1 MKNKKILFIVIAAA
15 VVLVGVMLLLIFL
28 PKGGETD
35 TDAASIDEAQIS
47 VSTDSKGYHQAAVQ
61 RNSSGEVEQNGSGK
75 LIEYYPAQ
83 ISQIH
88 LENKKGT
95 VDVLSNTPEGQA
107 TVYTVKGYEKFKLQG
122 GIPDQIASAA
132 AAVSFSQVA
141 GRDDGKNSADYGF
154 DAPRAVATVTYIDN
168 TKAVITVG
176 NNAPQEAGTYVKF
189 GDGED
194 IYLADEETMAAFDF
208 GLTDL
213 ISLTI
218 NDAASDTETSQ
229 PKSVEINGANF
240 SETIELVPNNSEK
253 VSASYKMTA
262 PIECYANEKES
273 SLITGGIRGLFAD
286 SVVYVNPSE
295 SQLSS
300 AGLSEP
306 YAHVKAAYS
315 DATVELLASKPNGEG
330 TVNLMVSGGNVVYTI
345 KAEKVSWVNTSY
357 EKLISEYA
365 LNPKM
370 TALSNMTVTYGGKE
384 YSFDLSSKTVLT
396 TDDQGSETKS
406 TTTVV
411 YYNGN
416 EIQTEKFSPL
426 FDDAGL
432 IELADAKTETP
443 SGSPEMKI
451 TYTYSDDNS
460 TDTLEF
466 YPSADS
472 RYLAVLNGRAEGHS
486 RKSDIT
492 RVVGAL
498 NDILN

>member
-1 MKNKKILFIVIAAA
+1 MKNKKTLFIVIAAA
-15 VVLVGVMLLLIFL
+15 IVLVGIMLLLIFL
-28 PKGGETD
+28 PKGGKKDEES
-35 TDAASIDEAQIS
+35 ASVDEAQVS
-47 VSTDSKGYHQAAVQ
+47 LSTDSKGVHQAAVQ
-61 RNSSGEVEQNGSGK
+61 RNSNGEVEQNGSGK
-75 LIEYYPAQ
+75 LIEYFPAQ

-95 VDVLSNTPEGQA
+95 VDVLSNTPEGEA
-107 TVYTVKGYEKFKLQG
+107 TVYTVKGYENFDLQG

-141 GRDDGKNSADYGF
+141 GKDDGKNSADYGF
-154 DAPRAVATVTYIDN
+154 DSPRAVATVTYTDKS
-168 TKAVITVG
+168 KAVITVG
-176 NNAPQEAGTYVKF
+176 NDAPQEAGTYVKF
-189 GDGED
+189 GDGDD
-194 IYLADEETMAAFDF
+194 IYLVDAETMAAFDY

-262 PIECYANEKES
+262 PVECYANEKES

-295 SQLSS
+295 SQLAS

-306 YAHVKAAYS
+306 YAHIKAEYS
-315 DATVELLASKPNGEG
+315 DAVIELIASKPDSDGNIK
-330 TVNLMVSGGNVVYTI
+330 LMVSGGNVVYTI
-345 KAEKVSWVNTSY
+345 NAEKAAWVETSY
-357 EKLISEYA
+357 EKLVSEYA

-370 TALSNMTVTYGGKE
+370 TALSNMTVTYGGKD

-396 TDDQGSETKS
+396 TDDQGSETES

-443 SGSPEMKI
+443 SGNFEMKI
-451 TYTYSDDNS
+451 TYTYSDDSS